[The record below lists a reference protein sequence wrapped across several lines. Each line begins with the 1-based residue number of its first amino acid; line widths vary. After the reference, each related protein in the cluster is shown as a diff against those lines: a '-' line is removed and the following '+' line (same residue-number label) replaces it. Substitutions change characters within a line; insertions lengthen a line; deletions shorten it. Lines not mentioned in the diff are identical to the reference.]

1 MNVLVT
7 GGFGFIG
14 HHLVERLVFNGYKV
28 IVYDAQT
35 YACEYVNKDEVPNTW
50 CILKTDSNFFAS
62 KRSPIIPQVFGT
74 SSLLTY
80 SQAYV

>member
-50 CILKTDSNFFAS
+50 FIMVDLLDSKKLS
-62 KRSPIIPQVFGT
+62 
-74 SSLLTY
+74 
-80 SQAYV
+80 